1 MMAILAPSNPQT
13 YNRQAFLFISF
24 FIVASAAQRPIRRGC
39 PTSIL
44 PTTGY
49 VWRNVCRFD
58 RHRER
63 AARRAAVSGLGRQ
76 ERREPNAAAKNPH
89 PTQDELPRIIRWSFS
104 VVRLHSGPFVSV
116 TVEAAIS

>member
-1 MMAILAPSNPQT
+1 MMVILAPSNPQT
-13 YNRQAFLFISF
+13 YNRQVFLFISF
-24 FIVASAAQRPIRRGC
+24 FIVAAAARRPIRRGC
-39 PTSIL
+39 PTSIMSASGTSGATCAG
-44 PTTGY
+44 P
-49 VWRNVCRFD
+49 D

-76 ERREPNAAAKNPH
+76 ERREPNALAKNPH

-116 TVEAAIS
+116 TVKAAIS